1 MRKAEFTIIGISP
14 YSQSGEI
21 QSERNDKETWPDWE
35 KRCWRERI
43 HSTGNGIVFIPP
55 MGLKQCLDAAA
66 KFISMQI
73 PGKGKSTYT
82 KHFKSGLLCTEPIE
96 LGIPIEKMEGKW
108 FSMHADGV
116 RGSGKR
122 VPRCYPE
129 ITEWRGE
136 VNVLLLSDAI
146 TDPVFEIHLKQA
158 GQFIGLGR
166 FRPENGGFYGR
177 FTYEN
182 LRFSEVN

>member
-1 MRKAEFTIIGISP
+1 MRQAEFTIVGISP
-14 YSQSGEI
+14 YSQSGFI
-21 QSERNDKETWPDWE
+21 QSPRDDKETFEDYE
-35 KRCWRERI
+35 KRCWRERM
-43 HSTGNGIVFIPP
+43 HSNGSGTIFIPP

-73 PGKGKSTYT
+73 PGKGKATYT
-82 KHFKSGLLCTEPIE
+82 KHFRTGLLCTDPID
-96 LGIPIEKMEGKW
+96 LGVNIEDVTGKW
-108 FSMHADGV
+108 FQMNSDGV

-129 ITEWRGE
+129 VPEWRGE
-136 VNVLLLSDAI
+136 AKALLLSDAI
-146 TDPVFEIHLKQA
+146 TDPVFETHLKQA

-182 LRFSEVN
+182 LRFSEMD